1 MQIYIYSICHEV
13 TGTIHCLG
21 DVKKMLR
28 IPEQNPMPPV
38 SCYPRSTFSW
48 LKHKFRK
55 KLVTKINIWK
65 SHIRS
70 HCWVFLRIR
79 LAGGFAPSAEGAWDQ
94 RVSEARWKC
103 VLGFFGMIPRSCM
116 FRYVLDVLV
125 LHTWDNLKK
134 YMQHEIIEKY
144 TTYISLAL
152 ADLDVL
158 VREDAT
164 LQSSWYMSILCF
176 ASLLAASIAA
186 ISTEEGSL
194 PEEST
199 HLLVFHCMNARLY
212 LYGCPKKYHLY
223 DETAFQPMN
232 PKYDV
237 RLSPSN
243 GPSQRST
250 IESTIA
256 PTLQHELSCLHLG

>member
-1 MQIYIYSICHEV
+1 MCI
-13 TGTIHCLG
+13 
-21 DVKKMLR
+21 
-28 IPEQNPMPPV
+28 
-38 SCYPRSTFSW
+38 
-48 LKHKFRK
+48 
-55 KLVTKINIWK
+55 
-65 SHIRS
+65 
-70 HCWVFLRIR
+70 
-79 LAGGFAPSAEGAWDQ
+79 
-94 RVSEARWKC
+94 
-103 VLGFFGMIPRSCM
+103 GFFGMIPRSCM

-199 HLLVFHCMNARLY
+199 YLLVFHCMNARLY